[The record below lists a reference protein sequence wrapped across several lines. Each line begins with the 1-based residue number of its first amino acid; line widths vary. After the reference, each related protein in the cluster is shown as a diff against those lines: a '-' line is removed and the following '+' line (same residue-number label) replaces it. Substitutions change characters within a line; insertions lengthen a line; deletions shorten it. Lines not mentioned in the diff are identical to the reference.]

1 MTRIP
6 SSGWATFQTFVWM
19 PILTL
24 AALNC
29 FEWVATLSRVGQATF
44 FITWFYVMLA
54 PTIYAVWILPALDA
68 RRAAKS
74 PDSE

>member
-1 MTRIP
+1 MKRIP
-6 SSGWATFQTFVWM
+6 SSGWATFQAFVWT
-19 PILTL
+19 PILTV

-44 FITWFYVMLA
+44 FIAWFYVTLA